1 MLLNKRPL
9 YNFSW
14 IEKGVIAGSSFPSVP
29 DHFNF
34 LVQNGIKVII
44 NVTEKPNYEVSNDL
58 ITNFITH
65 NIPVEDFSAP
75 SINQLSEF
83 LELVKSYKDKS
94 YPVLV
99 HCFAG
104 CGRTG
109 TFLASYLIDMGISKT
124 VNDAIETL
132 RIERPCSVETETQ
145 EKILLEFQYLQT
157 SESY

>member
-1 MLLNKRPL
+1 MLNKRPL

-14 IEKGVIAGSSFPSVP
+14 IEKGVIAGSSFPSAP
-29 DHFNF
+29 DHFDF
-34 LVQNGIKVII
+34 LIQNGIKVII
-44 NVTEKPNYEVSNDL
+44 NLTEKPNYEVSNDIL
-58 ITNFITH
+58 TNFISH

-75 SINQLSEF
+75 LINQLVEF
-83 LELVKSYKDKS
+83 QELVKSYKDKS

-109 TFLASYLIDMGISKT
+109 TFLAAYLLHIGASRT

-132 RIERPCSVETETQ
+132 RIDRPCSVETESQ
-145 EKILLEFQYLQT
+145 EKILQDYQYLLT
-157 SESY
+157 SESA

>member
-1 MLLNKRPL
+1 MLNKRPL

-14 IEKGVIAGSSFPSVP
+14 IEKGVIAGSSVPSNL

-34 LVQNGIKVII
+34 LLQNKIKVII
-44 NVTEKPNYEVSNDL
+44 NLTEKSNYGVSEDIL
-58 ITNFITH
+58 SNFTIH

-75 SINQLSEF
+75 SINQLIEF
-83 LELVKSYKDKS
+83 RDLVKSYKDKS

-109 TFLASYLIDMGISKT
+109 TFLASYLLDLGTSKT
-124 VNDAIETL
+124 AVEAINTL
-132 RIERPCSVETETQ
+132 RIDRPCSVETEDQ
-145 EKILLEFQYLQT
+145 EKILDEYQDLII
-157 SESY
+157 SDSG